1 MLSHPTIA
9 VTLSPEVDL
18 IWRKCHKLGNE
29 MSVGTI
35 ARRIFP
41 TLEYN
46 ITGLDPDSFYRI
58 SLHLDSNDNE
68 KVSVKGSRKI
78 WHWKESQTGKEWMKK
93 KLCFDSVRII
103 NKKLPE
109 DDGSDVIYCPSGYRY
124 SPVMTIYKDDIPIHT
139 SCILHTVFKAVT
151 YFHSKELR
159 DYKSYLSKYARNGC
173 IKRRDADQRMPF
185 SVEEPRSP
193 ALRTSTASK
202 KRFTAQSMSS
212 TLPYQPISEVT
223 TLPPTLNHSRILGST
238 PLISPTINPILF
250 NMLPVYQNLNPLFNS
265 FCNPISNLLTNVFHS
280 PAITPPTN
288 STTPADKATDD
299 DEEEEEI
306 NITDL

>member
-58 SLHLDSNDNE
+58 SLHLDSNDNK

-78 WHWKESQTGKEWMKK
+78 WHWKELQTGKEWMKK
-93 KLCFDSVRII
+93 KFSFDSVRII

-109 DDGSDVIYCPSGYRY
+109 DDGSDVIYCPSGYWY
-124 SPVMTIYKDDIPIHT
+124 SPVMTIYKDDLPIHT

-159 DYKSYLSKYARNGC
+159 DYKSTRSKYARNGF
-173 IKRRDADQRMPF
+173 IRKRDADQRMPF

-193 ALRTSTASK
+193 AQGTSTASENC
-202 KRFTAQSMSS
+202 FTAQSMSS
-212 TLPYQPISEVT
+212 TLSYSPISEVT
-223 TLPPTLNHSRILGST
+223 T
-238 PLISPTINPILF
+238 PLIPPTINPIFF
-250 NMLPVYQNLNPLFNS
+250 NMLPVYQNLNLLFNP
-265 FCNPISNLLTNVFHS
+265 FCNPMGNLLTNVFHS
-280 PAITPPTN
+280 PSITPPTN

-299 DEEEEEI
+299 DEEEEI
-306 NITDL
+306 NVTDL